1 MKLKA
6 ASDHYTDAMVD
17 LGLAKTIQLSEL
29 VESGFERL
37 ENQVRRGLVAGFG
50 NAAGMIPRSLLQIF
64 PLVPSFL
71 FPEFLSPEQIDIN
84 SFATSSVI

>member
-17 LGLAKTIQLSEL
+17 LGLAKTIQLSEV

-37 ENQVRRGLVAGFG
+37 ENQVRRGLVVGLG
-50 NAAGMIPRSLLQIF
+50 NAVGIISLF
-64 PLVPSFL
+64 PSFRYHLVPHL
-71 FPEFLSPEQIDIN
+71 
-84 SFATSSVI
+84 